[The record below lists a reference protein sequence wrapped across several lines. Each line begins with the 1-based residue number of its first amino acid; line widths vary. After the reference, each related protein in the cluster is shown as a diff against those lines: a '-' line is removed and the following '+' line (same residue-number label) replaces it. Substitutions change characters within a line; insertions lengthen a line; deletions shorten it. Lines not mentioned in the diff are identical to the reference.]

1 MKGKRLILILSFLSF
16 VSTSV
21 FAQLGIPT
29 IQSSSADGKD
39 IELRDLKVN
48 VDVIGNVATTTFDM
62 TFYNPTTRT
71 LEGEFNFPLAE
82 GQTVSRYALDINGKL
97 REGVVV
103 EKEKGRVT
111 FEKKVREGVDPG
123 LLEMTAGNNFRTRIY
138 PFSPKGTRRVVVA
151 CEQELTSS
159 NGKRFYSL
167 PMQTDS
173 KIANF
178 TLETNVRNEPNEPV
192 VSQGSISGVK
202 FNSKDQGFVSQLVRK
217 NITLKKGLFL
227 EFPQSDFP
235 KIYTENAGLDTY
247 FYIYSPI
254 KPKTVLEKEKPSG
267 VTVIYDVSSSS
278 QDRNLDR
285 DFDFLESYAQ
295 AQGIS
300 DVRLVTFSY
309 RQHLDTMCKVKD
321 VRKIIRTDT
330 PIFDGATQLGSVDL
344 SKFGTDEILFF
355 SDGMGNIGK
364 DTLSPAKGSVITVN
378 SNPMADHNFL
388 RLVALKNGG
397 TYVNLCSLNNA
408 EAVNLLTHQEFQFI
422 KAKYDADR
430 ISEVY
435 PSVPTRVIESFSIS
449 GIMKTKEADITLYYG
464 FGNRVTDSVTCHV
477 SAINP
482 TLANN
487 VKRMWAQRKLAELD
501 FESEKNKREIIE
513 LSKQYGIVTRNTSLI
528 VLETVNDYVRYEI
541 TPPEELM
548 DQYLRMMANRP
559 KSAQVDTSYR
569 FNILSVRNDFL
580 RWWNAENDQK
590 AKPSNDTATEVRST
604 VRIRGVG
611 SLAAQSE
618 EPVILADEMQVDE
631 DSGEFEE
638 VTVVADYGRMRKTDM
653 TGSTS
658 QVHAEDLREAPQ
670 ASVERALAGRV
681 SGVMVSSAESSS
693 RRTSQQR
700 NGDGSSASSAEGGG
714 NASVQ
719 VQYWNP
725 DVPYLSQLKSV
736 RSEQM
741 YDAYLKMKPKYV
753 QSPSFYL
760 DVAEYFHRE
769 KQADAAIRVLSNLAE
784 LKLEDAEVARS
795 CANKLVEF
803 KSYELAASVYE
814 RVAKMRGEEPQSYR
828 DLALVYIE
836 LGELQKAADLLYKVG
851 FSNWDG
857 RFMNIQQIAINEL
870 NALIELNPGKI
881 DTSAYDKRL
890 MGNCPVDIRVILTWN
905 TNDCDIDLWVT
916 DPNGEKCYY
925 AHRNTAIGGR
935 ISNDITQGYGPEEFC
950 LKKAAKG
957 EYLIEADYYG
967 THSQK
972 QLQPVVVQA
981 TIYTNFGRPNQ
992 KKQVLTLQLG
1002 NAKDVYTVGTIK
1014 F

>member
-247 FYIYSPI
+247 FYIYSPV
-254 KPKTVLEKEKPSG
+254 KPKNVLEKAKPSG

-321 VRKIIRTDT
+321 VRKIIRTDI

-344 SKFGTDEILFF
+344 SKYGTDEILFF

-364 DTLSPAKGSVITVN
+364 DTLSLAKGSVITVN

-397 TYVNLCSLNNA
+397 TYINLCSLNNA

-477 SAINP
+477 SAIDP
-482 TLANN
+482 VRANN
-487 VKRMWAQRKLAELD
+487 VKRIWAQKKLAELD
-501 FESEKNKREIIE
+501 FDSEKNKREIIE

-548 DQYLRMMANRP
+548 DQYLRMMASKP
-559 KSAQVDTSYR
+559 KTASNDTSYR
-569 FNILSVRNDFL
+569 TGILAVRKDFL
-580 RWWNAENDQK
+580 QWWNTKYDPN
-590 AKPSNDTATEVRST
+590 AKPPKESHKVSNVVNPS
-604 VRIRGVG
+604 I
-611 SLAAQSE
+611 LASE
-618 EPVILADEMQVDE
+618 DSVEPVEMEMVDE
-631 DSGEFEE
+631 DSGELAEFV
-638 VTVVADYGRMRKTDM
+638 VTTDYGHRRESRRDM
-653 TGSTS
+653 TGSVS
-658 QVHAEDLREAPQ
+658 QVEAEALHGAPS
-670 ASVERALAGRV
+670 ASVENALAGRV
-681 SGVMVSSAESSS
+681 SGIRVSSAESSS

-725 DVPYLSQLKSV
+725 DVPYLSELKSV

-741 YDAYLKMKPKYV
+741 YDAYLKMKPKYA

-760 DVAEYFHRE
+760 DVAEYFYQE
-769 KQADAAIRVLSNLAE
+769 KLQNEAIRILSNLAE
-784 LKLEDAEVARS
+784 MKLEDAEVARS
-795 CANKLVEF
+795 CADKLVEF

-814 RVAKMRGEEPQSYR
+814 RVVKMRGEEPQSYR
-828 DLALVYIE
+828 DLALVYCE
-836 LGELQKAADLLYKVG
+836 LGQLQKAADLLYKVG
-851 FSNWDG
+851 FSKWDD

-870 NALIELNPGKI
+870 NALIALYPNRI

-925 AHRNTAIGGR
+925 KHRYTVIGGR
-935 ISNDITQGYGPEEFC
+935 ISDDVTRGYGPEEFC

-967 THSQK
+967 TRSQK

-1002 NAKDVYTVGTIK
+1002 NAKDVYTIGTIK